1 MERQELYDTL
11 LERIKAITVI
21 ASNKEFKLEVVCDL
35 LNKNIPGY
43 DWVGFYRVGKKRKK
57 ELILGPYVGEPTEH
71 TKIPFGSGI
80 CGQAADTEKTFIVQD
95 VTKEDNYLAC
105 SPKVRSEIV
114 IPIFRDGKLIGEL
127 DIDSHTPSAF
137 SERDNKFLSE
147 VGELVSHLL

>member
-11 LERIKAITVI
+11 LERIKVITAI
-21 ASNKEFKLEVVCDL
+21 ASNKEFKLEVVCEL

-43 DWVGFYRVGKKRKK
+43 DWVGFYRVDKRRKK

-71 TKIPFGSGI
+71 TRIPFGSGI

-105 SPKVRSEIV
+105 SPRVRSEIV

-137 SERDNKFLSE
+137 SERDNEFLSK
-147 VGELVSHLL
+147 VSELVSHLL